1 MEKKKNWLDTY
12 LTSAKELVG
21 YECYASCDYEDK
33 FAIGKFSVIIIKNG
47 EVVAKEKNHIYCA
60 SKAVVIVEAILFMMQ
75 KCENADVITIHS
87 EYFKNYFAFFN
98 EARKANAQTRKKYLS
113 LYKNFRKDA
122 EVIFDLTTWCKR
134 NKYDDEV
141 EKMLAI
147 TKL

>member
-1 MEKKKNWLDTY
+1 MARYLPHTSKK
-12 LTSAKELVG
+12 LVG
-21 YECYASCDYEDK
+21 YECYVSCDYEEK
-33 FAIGKFSVIIIKNG
+33 FAIGNFSIIIIKNG

-98 EARKANAQTRKKYLS
+98 EARKANAQAKKNYMS
-113 LYKNFRKDA
+113 LYKSFRKNA

-134 NKYDDEV
+134 NEYDDEV
-141 EKMLAI
+141 EKMLNDN
-147 TKL
+147 

>member
-12 LTSAKELVG
+12 LTPAKELVG
-21 YECYASCDYEDK
+21 YECYVSCDYEDK
-33 FAIGKFSVIIIKNG
+33 FATGKFSVIIIKNG

-141 EKMLAI
+141 EKMLSDN
-147 TKL
+147 

>member
-12 LTSAKELVG
+12 LTPAKELVG
-21 YECYASCDYEDK
+21 YECYVSCDYEDK

-98 EARKANAQTRKKYLS
+98 EARKANAQTKKNYLS
-113 LYKNFRKDA
+113 LYKSFRKDT
-122 EVIFDLTTWCKR
+122 EVIFDLTTWFKR
-134 NKYDDEV
+134 NDYDDEV
-141 EKMLAI
+141 EKMLGDN
-147 TKL
+147 